1 MATITINGNSL
12 DPVSQQ
18 TEFESLGLESV
29 DASASDYILLQTK
42 TPLSKEQRTELA
54 GKQVTILE
62 YVPDDSYIAY
72 YPPKDLTPIKQLP
85 FVVWAGVYPKQVKV
99 EPVLRPQHPGGTVAR
114 VANALNSPAASSL
127 LDHQPKAVEV
137 VLHSNADADA
147 ARKEIATAVGLDPSS
162 IKLDGRKFRLTVS
175 QSRLDQLAQVD
186 AVRHIEEYS
195 GQKLYNNVA
204 LQLLGATTVQ
214 AAPPGFEGSGEL
226 VAVCDTGL
234 DTGDPI
240 HIHPA
245 FTGRVR
251 KLYPLAR
258 SIANDP
264 HGHGTHVSGSVLGD
278 GILPDGTQIRGTAPK
293 AQLVLQSVL
302 NSNGGL
308 ALPPDLND
316 LFATPY
322 TDDGVRVHSNSWGDT
337 IPDASYSQQ
346 SREVDEFVWAHRDCV
361 ICFAAG
367 NAGADTG
374 ATGKIAPGSVGAPGT
389 AKNCIT
395 VGASESLRPENL
407 TTYHAL
413 SQVKFPVNP
422 IASDKIADNPEG
434 LAAFSGRGPTRDH
447 RIKPDIV
454 APGCTILSAKSSLIG
469 ISSVWG
475 NSPDPNL
482 YMFDAGTSMAT
493 PLVAG
498 CAAVVRESFRVRSG
512 VNPSA
517 ALVKAML
524 VNGAVP
530 LQGQYVP
537 PEVTSVPNENEGFG
551 RINLARSLA
560 AAPGDSSLSFW
571 DEGSALD
578 VGDERT
584 ETFTVP
590 QGAKSLR
597 VTLVWTD
604 SPGEALQN
612 DLDLVIQSVRNNITT
627 ERHGNMPPGV
637 TDFDRTNNVEQIIW
651 EGITPGDV
659 TITVRAFRITV
670 NPQSYALVARV
681 F

>member
-18 TEFESLGLESV
+18 TEFQSLGLESV
-29 DASASDYILLQTK
+29 DASASDYILFQTK
-42 TPLSKEQRTELA
+42 APLSKEQKTELA
-54 GKQVTILE
+54 GKQATILE

-99 EPVLRPQHPGGTVAR
+99 EPVLRPQPPGGTAAR
-114 VANALNSPAASSL
+114 VANALTSLAASSP
-127 LDHQPKAVEV
+127 LDHQPKTVEV
-137 VLHSNADADA
+137 VLHANAEPDA
-147 ARKEIATAVGLDPSS
+147 ARKEIAKAVGLDPSS
-162 IKLDGRKFRLTVS
+162 ITLDGRKFRLTVS

-204 LQLLGATTVQ
+204 LQLLGATTVH
-214 AAPPGFEGSGEL
+214 AAVPGFEGSGEL

-234 DTGDPI
+234 DTGDPT

-278 GILPDGTQIRGTAPK
+278 GVLPDGTQIRGAAPK

-322 TDDGVRVHSNSWGDT
+322 TDDGARVHSNSWGDT
-337 IPDASYSQQ
+337 VADASYSQQ

-407 TTYHAL
+407 LTYHAL
-413 SQVKFPVNP
+413 SQGKFPVNP
-422 IASDKIADNPEG
+422 IASDKIADNPQG

-447 RIKPDIV
+447 RIKPDV
-454 APGCTILSAKSSLIG
+454 VGPGCTILSAKSSLI
-469 ISSVWG
+469 SVTSVWG

-498 CAAVVRESFRVRSG
+498 CAAVVRESFRVRTG

-537 PEVTSVPNENEGFG
+537 PEMTSVPNENEGFG
-551 RINLARSLA
+551 LINLARSIA

-571 DEGSALD
+571 DEGPALD
-578 VGDERT
+578 VGDERA

-590 QGAKSLR
+590 QGAKSLK

-612 DLDLVIQSVRNNITT
+612 DLDLVVQAVRDNTTT
-627 ERHGNMPPGV
+627 ERHGNMPPQV

-670 NPQSYALVARV
+670 NPQSYALVARA